1 MESLTTGPR
10 FHSLTQLMVPIGF
23 NTYRLFTLNTWVRT
37 AWKMVV
43 MNQKDAMMM
52 MMLWNVVGLALAVAN
67 AIIWTYNLFVF
78 LLLRTL
84 PQYINRQEF
93 PVADVTWKGQLI
105 PILASTSTSTSDS
118 SSNNNNNKTE

>member
-1 MESLTTGPR
+1 MEDGRDESSGRDDDDDELERG
-10 FHSLTQLMVPIGF
+10 GF
-23 NTYRLFTLNTWVRT
+23 GISSSECCYF
-37 AWKMVV
+37 
-43 MNQKDAMMM
+43 
-52 MMLWNVVGLALAVAN
+52 LWNVVGLALAVAN

-118 SSNNNNNKTE
+118 SSNNNNN